1 MQHYPDQR
9 LIAKMTS
16 IQREALLPE
25 DAEGVV
31 SIVEG
36 QAVDIRQVIARGN
49 MPSRLVVVN
58 AVAELGSMTDE
69 TLRRLLLVKEG
80 VDKVTIGEPIAGK
93 DRKRGRR
100 VMSPIDGFVVG
111 INKGRIL
118 MREIPE
124 YINLEAGVRG
134 TVKEVYPG
142 RGARIEATGAIL
154 QGVWGNGRRL
164 IAVMRF
170 EPTAGGIEDMPL
182 ETLDVTYKG
191 EIVITTRPLTP
202 YILTVAQVRSFG
214 GIIAPSMDARMV
226 EMALGMDIAI
236 MLTEGFGEAR
246 MSQAIVGLLQEL
258 EGGQMTLD
266 AYSPSRF
273 VPRRPEA
280 IFNRR
285 ADDSFAPPE
294 IGQPLKRGMRVRV
307 GRDPYMGY
315 VGRVV
320 DLPDHP
326 MLLDNGL
333 RLMCAKVDFP
343 NGESVQIPLA
353 NLELAGR

>member
-31 SIVEG
+31 SIMEG

-49 MPSRLVVVN
+49 MPSRLVVIN

-118 MREIPE
+118 MREVPE

-134 TVKEVYPG
+134 TVKQVYPG

-182 ETLDVTYKG
+182 ETLDVTYKA

-226 EMALGMDIAI
+226 KMALGMDIAI

-285 ADDSFAPPE
+285 ADDTFAPPE

>member
-25 DAEGVV
+25 EAEGVV
-31 SIVEG
+31 NISEG

-49 MPSRLVVVN
+49 MPSRLVVVETQT
-58 AVAELGSMTDE
+58 ELGKMPQE
-69 TLRRLLLVKEG
+69 TLRRLLLVRENQ
-80 VDKVTIGEPIAGK
+80 DKVSMGEPIAGK

-111 INKGRIL
+111 VSGSRIL

-134 TVKEVYPG
+134 TVKTVYPG
-142 RGARIEATGAIL
+142 RGASIEATGAIV
-154 QGVWGNGRRL
+154 QGVWGNNRRL

-170 EPTAGGIEDMPL
+170 EPSSGGIEGLPL
-182 ETLDVTYKG
+182 DTIDVTFRN
-191 EIVITTRPLTP
+191 EIVVTTRPLTA
-202 YILTVAQVRSFG
+202 YMLQVAQLRSFG
-214 GIIAPSMDARMV
+214 GLIAPSMDARLIDMV
-226 EMALGMDIAI
+226 MEMSIAV
-236 MLTEGFGEAR
+236 MLTEGFGDAR
-246 MSQAIVGLLQEL
+246 MSQAIVTMLQDL

-266 AYSPSRF
+266 AYLPSRF

-285 ADDSFAPPE
+285 ADDTFAPPE

-315 VGRVV
+315 VGRVS
-320 DLPDHP
+320 DLTEQPV
-326 MLLDNGL
+326 LLANGL

>member
-9 LIAKMTS
+9 LVAKMTS

-25 DAEGVV
+25 EAEGVV
-31 SIVEG
+31 TITEG

-49 MPSRLVVVN
+49 MPSRLAVVD
-58 AVAELGSMTDE
+58 AIAELGQMSDDV
-69 TLRRLLLVKEG
+69 LRRLLLVKEG
-80 VDKVTIGEPIAGK
+80 VDKVTVGEPIAGK

-100 VMSPIDGFVVG
+100 VMSPIDGYVVG
-111 INKGRIL
+111 INKGRII
-118 MREIPE
+118 MREVPE
-124 YINLEAGVRG
+124 FINLEAGVRG
-134 TVKEVYPG
+134 TVKQVYPG

-170 EPTAGGIEDMPL
+170 EPSGGIDKMPL
-182 ETLDVTYKG
+182 ETLDVTYKN
-191 EIVITTRPLTP
+191 EIVVTTRPLTP
-202 YILTVAQVRSFG
+202 YTLTVAQVRSFG

-226 EMALGMDIAI
+226 EMALDTDIAI

-246 MSQAIVGLLQEL
+246 MSQAIVSLLQEL

-285 ADDSFAPPE
+285 QDENFAPPE

-320 DLPDHP
+320 DLPDQP
-326 MLLDNGL
+326 VLLENGL